1 MNFPDIA
8 DEAAER
14 EQQLIAVALANR
26 PKPSMTFTG
35 VCHNGDCGEK
45 ITKGFFCCA
54 ECREDFERVQWAQ
67 SQRSVA

>member
-26 PKPSMTFTG
+26 PKPSMTFNG

-45 ITKGFFCCA
+45 IAKGFFCCA

-67 SQRSVA
+67 KQRAMA

>member
-1 MNFPDIA
+1 MHADIL

-14 EQQLIAVALANR
+14 EQQLIEVALANR

-45 ITKGFFCCA
+45 ITKGFFCCG
-54 ECREDFERVQWAQ
+54 ECREDFERVQWALK
-67 SQRSVA
+67 QRAVA